1 MKFKNSLDDKILD
14 PEIFHLNPKK
24 SDTDWFKKIIRF
36 VPSSLS
42 WFGAYLLKA
51 FPLDMSQYN
60 RMLASTRVPQP
71 GKDKL
76 VTYEDSRHIL
86 VIHNGNYYTVDV
98 INETGAIR
106 PASEILLNLQ
116 AIVLDDST
124 HAQYPVAVLTSE
136 DRDPWTSARQE
147 LETVMTNTEP
157 LKMIDSALFVLCL
170 DEGEPESPEQV
181 TKVFLHGDGTNR

>member
-1 MKFKNSLDDKILD
+1 
-14 PEIFHLNPKK
+14 
-24 SDTDWFKKIIRF
+24 
-36 VPSSLS
+36 
-42 WFGAYLLKA
+42 
-51 FPLDMSQYN
+51 
-60 RMLASTRVPQP
+60 
-71 GKDKL
+71 
-76 VTYEDSRHIL
+76 
-86 VIHNGNYYTVDV
+86 
-98 INETGAIR
+98 
-106 PASEILLNLQ
+106 
-116 AIVLDDST
+116 VLDDST